1 MDIKKITE
9 LITNE
14 KPNLKPSSISQ
25 YVRCLM
31 TLEKSY
37 HYPEDTRI
45 PLSNDTIEYIKGIK
59 YENIMDL
66 YKDEKVVNMLLS
78 NYHFTT
84 ARNYYTA
91 IITLL
96 EGENNPENKPLINK
110 YSNIVKNSNDE
121 YKKENESGIIS
132 LKQSDNFVSVET
144 IDTLIHK
151 LKTYDKK
158 GYILFSILKH
168 HHLRN
173 EIATL
178 EIIKLQQYKKL
189 KAPDKRD
196 KNYMVVGT
204 KKLFISR
211 NGYKTD
217 KKYGEIVFEITDKK
231 LNKEVRNYI
240 KGLDGNEEMFS
251 FPDIN
256 GEGNDKKKQLSNYMS
271 YVSKKFIGSKIST
284 TILAKIML
292 SSKYLENKQAQ
303 EKDAKERGHSVSVEN
318 DVYIKAPLIVA
329 SD

>member
-1 MDIKKITE
+1 MNIEKITE

-14 KPNLKPSSISQ
+14 KPNLKPTSISQ
-25 YVRCLM
+25 YIRCLKTLHSKIVEESEETTIFNFVKNPE
-31 TLEKSY
+31 TLEL
-37 HYPEDTRI
+37 H
-45 PLSNDTIEYIKGIK
+45 LSK
-59 YENIMDL
+59 
-66 YKDEKVVNMLLS
+66 
-78 NYHFTT
+78 YHFTT

-91 IITLL
+91 VITLL
-96 EGENNPENKPLINK
+96 ESENNPENKPLIKK
-110 YSNIVKNSNDE
+110 YSSIVKNSNDE
-121 YKKENESGIIS
+121 YKKENETGIIS
-132 LKQSDNFVSVET
+132 MKQSENFVSVEE
-144 IDTLIHK
+144 IDKLINK

-178 EIIKLQQYKKL
+178 QIIKLQEFKKL
-189 KAPDKRD
+189 KTPDKKD

>member
-1 MDIKKITE
+1 MKNQISNQHQYHNILDV
-9 LITNE
+9 
-14 KPNLKPSSISQ
+14 LKPFIVRLLRKVKKRLFLILLKTLKRLNYIYQSI
-25 YVRCLM
+25 
-31 TLEKSY
+31 
-37 HYPEDTRI
+37 I
-45 PLSNDTIEYIKGIK
+45 
-59 YENIMDL
+59 
-66 YKDEKVVNMLLS
+66 LLLLV
-78 NYHFTT
+78 
-84 ARNYYTA
+84 
-91 IITLL
+91 IIILRSL
-96 EGENNPENKPLINK
+96 PYWKE
-110 YSNIVKNSNDE
+110 
-121 YKKENESGIIS
+121 ENESGIIS
-132 LKQSDNFVSVET
+132 VKQSDNFVSVEE
-144 IDTLIHK
+144 IDKLINK

-178 EIIKLQQYKKL
+178 QIIKLQEFKKL
-189 KAPDKRD
+189 KTPDKKD

-271 YVSKKFIGSKIST
+271 YVSNIFIGSKIST
-284 TILAKIML
+284 TNKCLEELCELIILPSFIRCEPFGTGLDFVLPNTSLCLTFL
-292 SSKYLENKQAQ
+292 SLSTEPFI
-303 EKDAKERGHSVSVEN
+303 S
-318 DVYIKAPLIVA
+318 
-329 SD
+329 

>member
-9 LITNE
+9 LITDE
-14 KPNLKPSSISQ
+14 KPNLKSTSISQ

-31 TLEKSY
+31 SLEKFYNNPDDKRIKLS
-37 HYPEDTRI
+37 EDDI
-45 PLSNDTIEYIKGIK
+45 KYIKTIK
-59 YENIMDL
+59 YENITDL
-66 YKDEKVVNMLLS
+66 YKDEKVINLLLS

-91 IITLL
+91 VITLL
-96 EGENNPENKPLINK
+96 EGENNPQNKPLIK
-110 YSNIVKNSNDE
+110 KFSNIVKNSNNK
-121 YKKENESGIIS
+121 YKEENETGIIS
-132 LKQSDNFVSVET
+132 LKQSDNFVSVEE
-144 IDTLIHK
+144 IDELINK
-151 LKTYDKK
+151 LKKYDKK

-178 EIIKLQQYKKL
+178 EVIKLQQYNKL
-189 KAPDKRD
+189 KESDKKD
-196 KNYMVVGT
+196 KNYMVVGS

-217 KKYGEIVFEITDKK
+217 KKYGEIVFEITDKQ
-231 LNKEVRNYI
+231 LNKDVRNYI
-240 KGLDGNEEMFS
+240 KGLDGSTEMFS
-251 FPDIN
+251 FPDIKDEN
-256 GEGNDKKKQLSNYMS
+256 NDKKKQLSNYMS
-271 YVSKKFIGSKIST
+271 YVSNKFIGSKIST

-318 DVYIKAPLIVA
+318 DVYVKAPLI
-329 SD
+329 